1 MARRVPKEEEAR
13 LRNLPLCRVLD
24 ALGLYWTKDPTYAPR
39 GNKASI
45 RINLTIENSVREVII
60 TGPKFYDTRDEEFS
74 GGCAID
80 LVEKVK
86 NCKYLPAIAV
96 LRSIYEDVVN
106 PQQDAVISKAEQPR
120 QRTIDTWKTPS
131 NLAVQIAKPE
141 VAAVPR
147 PVRKQLDA
155 RKMPPVKKAA
165 PTRQP
170 LPRREPIAE
179 NAEADLRNRNEL
191 ISMYRQ
197 VLASTPMNS
206 RERETIELRL
216 KELETKL

>member
-1 MARRVPKEEEAR
+1 
-13 LRNLPLCRVLD
+13 
-24 ALGLYWTKDPTYAPR
+24 
-39 GNKASI
+39 
-45 RINLTIENSVREVII
+45 
-60 TGPKFYDTRDEEFS
+60 
-74 GGCAID
+74 
-80 LVEKVK
+80 
-86 NCKYLPAIAV
+86 
-96 LRSIYEDVVN
+96 
-106 PQQDAVISKAEQPR
+106 
-120 QRTIDTWKTPS
+120 
-131 NLAVQIAKPE
+131 VQIAKPE

-155 RKMPPVKKAA
+155 RKMPPGKKAA
-165 PTRQP
+165 QTMQP